1 MTRVDFYVLKHTKSN
16 ARLDFICRL
25 ADKVYNDGHRVLL
38 HTDNEK
44 QSGIVDD
51 MLWTWRQGSFIPHEI
66 QTEAATPDCPIV
78 ISHQS
83 DLQTDL
89 HDVLINMAADVPLF
103 FSQFERVTE
112 VVDQN
117 EQTRQ
122 SARQRYRF
130 YQDRGY
136 PLESHDINQ

>member
-1 MTRVDFYVLKHTKSN
+1 MTRINFYVLKNQRAN

-25 ADKVYNDGHRVLL
+25 TEKVYKQGHRILL
-38 HTDNEK
+38 HTD
-44 QSGIVDD
+44 DD
-51 MLWTWRQGSFIPHEI
+51 RQASIINDLLWTWQQGSFIPHEI
-66 QTEAATPDCPIV
+66 QTDEKTPDCPIV
-78 ISHQS
+78 ISHQNDLKT
-83 DLQTDL
+83 DLQ
-89 HDVLINMAADVPLF
+89 DVLINVASEVPLF

-112 VVDQN
+112 IVDQD

-136 PLESHDINQ
+136 SLESHDIN

>member
-1 MTRVDFYVLKHTKSN
+1 MTRINFYVLNSQRAN

-25 ADKVYNDGHRVLL
+25 TEKVYKQGHRILL
-38 HTDNEK
+38 HTDDDR
-44 QSGIVDD
+44 QAGIINDL
-51 MLWTWRQGSFIPHEI
+51 LWTWQQGSFIPHEI
-66 QTEAATPDCPIV
+66 QTDEITPDCPIV
-78 ISHQS
+78 ISHQHDLKT
-83 DLQTDL
+83 DLQ
-89 HDVLINMAADVPLF
+89 DVLINVAAEVPLF

-112 VVDQN
+112 IVDQD

-136 PLESHDINQ
+136 PLESHDIN

>member
-1 MTRVDFYVLKHTKSN
+1 MTRINFYVLKNQRAN

-25 ADKVYNDGHRVLL
+25 TEKVYKQGHRILL
-38 HTDNEK
+38 HTDDGR
-44 QSGIVDD
+44 QAGIINDL
-51 MLWTWRQGSFIPHEI
+51 LWTWQQGSFIPHEI
-66 QTEAATPDCPIV
+66 QSDATTPDSPIV
-78 ISHQS
+78 INHQA
-83 DLQTDL
+83 DLETDMQG
-89 HDVLINMAADVPLF
+89 VLINMASEVPLF

-112 VVDQN
+112 IVDQD

-136 PLESHDINQ
+136 PLESHDIN